1 MSAKRDERRGKQGTL
16 NPPGRRGMDSAPPAS
31 GGEAARQE
39 MMADKHFMGA
49 VREIEEADARG
60 ELPPP
65 KPWSV
70 IEAKIEARRKAEQR
84 RAV

>member
-1 MSAKRDERRGKQGTL
+1 MSAKRAERHRTQGAHQGPVSRGGGK
-16 NPPGRRGMDSAPPAS
+16 APAPD
-31 GGEAARQE
+31 GEAAAQE
-39 MMADKHFMGA
+39 MMANREFIRA
-49 VREIEEADARG
+49 VRDLEDADARG